1 MDLDTAIQ
9 TWAGALLWP
18 ALLGSLAAFISLTL
32 LARAHVRA
40 KLIVDLAQVCRRRRE
55 EQERI
60 RDLWGYGPRLQEA
73 RALERAAHRLLKRE
87 GL

>member
-1 MDLDTAIQ
+1 MDLDAAIQ
-9 TWAGALLWP
+9 TWAGVLLWP
-18 ALLGSLAAFISLTL
+18 ALLGSLAAFISLML

-40 KLIVDLAQVCRRRRE
+40 KLIVDLAQACRRRRE

-60 RDLWGYGPRLQEA
+60 REVWGYGPRLEQA
-73 RALERAAHRLLKRE
+73 RRLERAAHQLLKRE